1 MSLFAVGLIFIG
13 ILIIFLFLRMP
24 VGLVMAL
31 VGFVGFAYMT
41 SVEGAYGQLRIV
53 PISIAANYD
62 LCVIPLFMLMG
73 SFAYHSGLSQDLY
86 YGAHKCVG
94 DLPGG
99 LAIATILGCCGFAA
113 VCGSTLATAATMGMV
128 ALPEM
133 KKYNYDPALAT
144 GTVSAGGSLGVLIPP
159 SSIFIIY
166 GILTEQSISRLFI
179 SGVFPGLLLAS
190 LFILA
195 IYAQVKANPKL
206 GPPCEKI
213 PFAEKLRSIKYMWP
227 VLTLFLVIMGGLYT
241 GVFTAT
247 EAAGIGACG
256 AFLAGLIKKRL
267 TRQKIITA
275 LVEAMRSTA
284 MIFVIIIG
292 AMIFG
297 YFLTASRFTT
307 ELANLIAGFQVSR
320 YVIFAGII
328 VVYMMLGCLMDT
340 LAMVILTVPIF
351 YPLIVKM
358 GFDPIWFGVIMVIIS
373 EMGVIT
379 PPVGMNVYVVHGIAK
394 DVPMFTIFRGAMPFF
409 IMMIVCIIILLI
421 FPQIALFLPRLM
433 GGG

>member
-1 MSLFAVGLIFIG
+1 MSPFAIGLIFIG
-13 ILIIFLFLRMP
+13 ILLILLFLRMP
-24 VGLVMAL
+24 VGLAMAL
-31 VGFVGFAYMT
+31 IGFVGFAYVT
-41 SVEGAYGQLRIV
+41 SIGGACGQLRIV
-53 PISIAANYD
+53 PISITANYD

-73 SFAYHSGLSQDLY
+73 SFAYHSGLSHDLY

-133 KKYNYDPALAT
+133 KKYHYDPALAT
-144 GTVSAGGSLGVLIPP
+144 GTVSSGGSLGILIPP

-179 SGVFPGLLLAS
+179 AGVVPGLLLAS
-190 LFILA
+190 LFITV
-195 IYAQVKANPKL
+195 IYVQVKMNPKL
-206 GPPCEKI
+206 GPPSEKVPYI
-213 PFAEKLRSIKYMWP
+213 EKLRALKYMWP
-227 VLTLFLVIMGGLYT
+227 VLTLFLVIMSGLYM
-241 GVFTAT
+241 GIFTAT
-247 EAAGIGACG
+247 EAAGVGAFG
-256 AFLAGLIKKRL
+256 AFLAGLLKKRL
-267 TRQKIITA
+267 TRQKVITA
-275 LVEAMRSTA
+275 FMEAMRSTA

-307 ELANLIAGFQVSR
+307 ELASFIAGFQVSR
-320 YVIFAGII
+320 YMIFVGII
-328 VVYMMLGCLMDT
+328 VVYMILGCLMDT

-358 GFDPIWFGVIMVIIS
+358 GFDPIWFGVIMVLVT

-394 DVPMFTIFRGAMPFF
+394 DVPMFTIFRGTMPFF
-409 IMMIVCIIILLI
+409 IVMILCVIIVTI
-421 FPQIALFLPRLM
+421 FPQIALFLPDLM
-433 GGG
+433 GG

>member
-1 MSLFAVGLIFIG
+1 MSLFIIGLIFIG
-13 ILIIFLFLRMP
+13 ILLILLFLRMP

-41 SVEGAYGQLRIV
+41 KVEGAFGQLRIV
-53 PISIAANYD
+53 PFSIAANYD

-73 SFAYHSGLSQDLY
+73 SLAYHSGLSQDLY

-144 GTVSAGGSLGVLIPP
+144 GTVASGGSLGILIPP

-166 GILTEQSISRLFI
+166 GILTEQSIGKLFI
-179 SGVFPGLLLAS
+179 SGVLPGLLLAS
-190 LFILA
+190 LFTTAILV
-195 IYAQVKANPKL
+195 QVKLNPKL
-206 GPPCEKI
+206 GPPSEKI
-213 PFAEKLRSIKYMWP
+213 PFLDKLKSIKHMWP
-227 VLTLFLVIMGGLYT
+227 VLSLFFVIMGGLYM

-247 EAAGIGACG
+247 EAAGIGAFG
-256 AFLAGLIKKRL
+256 AFLAGLLNRRL
-267 TRQKIITA
+267 TWQKLIA
-275 LVEAMRSTA
+275 AFLEAMRSTA
-284 MIFVIIIG
+284 MIFVIVIG

-297 YFLTASRFTT
+297 YFLAASRFTS
-307 ELANLIAGFQVSR
+307 ELANFVAGFDVSR
-320 YVIFAGII
+320 YLIFAGII
-328 VVYMMLGCLMDT
+328 IVYIILGCLMDT
-340 LAMVILTVPIF
+340 MAMVILTVPIF
-351 YPLIVKM
+351 YPLIVKI
-358 GFDPIWFGVIMVIIS
+358 GFDPIWFGVVMVLIS
-373 EMGVIT
+373 EMGVVT
-379 PPVGMNVYVVHGIAK
+379 PPVGINVYVVHGIAK

-409 IMMIVCIIILLI
+409 IMMIVCIVILTI
-421 FPQIALFLPRLM
+421 FPQIALFLPNLM
-433 GGG
+433 GGR

>member
-1 MSLFAVGLIFIG
+1 MNPFVIGLIFIG
-13 ILIIFLFLRMP
+13 ILLILLFLRMP
-24 VGLVMAL
+24 VGLAMAL
-31 VGFVGFAYMT
+31 IGFIGFAFIT
-41 SVEGAYGQLRIV
+41 NLGGAYGQLRIV
-53 PISIAANYD
+53 PMSIAANYD

-73 SFAYHSGLSQDLY
+73 SLAYHSGLSHDLY
-86 YGAHKCVG
+86 CGAYKCVG

-144 GTVSAGGSLGVLIPP
+144 GTVSSGGSLGILIPP

-179 SGVFPGLLLAS
+179 SGIFPGILLAS
-190 LFILA
+190 LFITV
-195 IYAQVKANPKL
+195 ICVQVKINPKL
-206 GPPCEKI
+206 GPPSERI
-213 PFAEKLRSIKYMWP
+213 PFIEKLRAIKYMWP
-227 VLTLFLVIMGGLYT
+227 VLTLFLVIMSGLYM

-247 EAAGIGACG
+247 EAAGVG
-256 AFLAGLIKKRL
+256 AFGALLAGLIKKRF
-267 TRQKIITA
+267 TRQNLIAA
-275 LVEAMRSTA
+275 LLETMRSTA
-284 MIFVIIIG
+284 MIFVVVIG

-307 ELANLIAGFQVSR
+307 ELANFIAGFNLSR

-328 VVYMMLGCLMDT
+328 AVYMILGCLMDT

-358 GFDPIWFGVIMVIIS
+358 GFDPIWFGVVMVLVT

-409 IMMIVCIIILLI
+409 IMMMLCVVLLTI
-421 FPQIALFLPRLM
+421 FPQITTFLPNLM
-433 GGG
+433 GG

>member
-1 MSLFAVGLIFIG
+1 MSLFTVGLVFIG
-13 ILIIFLFLRMP
+13 ILLILLFLRMP
-24 VGLVMAL
+24 VGLAMAL
-31 VGFVGFAYMT
+31 IGFIGFAYMT
-41 SVEGAYGQLRIV
+41 NVGGAYGQLRIV

-73 SFAYHSGLSQDLY
+73 SLAYHSGLSHDLY

-133 KKYNYDPALAT
+133 KKYNYSPALAT

-166 GILTEQSISRLFI
+166 GILTEQSIGRLFI
-179 SGVFPGLLLAS
+179 SGVLPGILLAS
-190 LFILA
+190 LFIA
-195 IYAQVKANPKL
+195 VIFVQAKVNPKL
-206 GPPCEKI
+206 APPSEKI
-213 PFAEKLRSIKYMWP
+213 PFNEKVKSIKHMWI
-227 VLTLFLVIMGGLYT
+227 VLSLFFVIMGGLYM

-247 EAAGIGACG
+247 EAAGVGAFG

-267 TRQKIITA
+267 TRQKLITA

-307 ELANLIAGFQVSR
+307 ELANLIAGFNVSR
-320 YVIFAGII
+320 YVIFVGII
-328 VVYMMLGCLMDT
+328 VVYMILGCLMDT
-340 LAMVILTVPIF
+340 MAMVILTVPIF
-351 YPLIVKM
+351 YPLIIKM
-358 GFDPIWFGVIMVIIS
+358 GFDPIWFGVIMVLIS

-409 IMMIVCIIILLI
+409 IMMMVCIALLTI
-421 FPQIALFLPRLM
+421 FPQITTFLPNLM

>member
-53 PISIAANYD
+53 TISIAANYD

-190 LFILA
+190 
-195 IYAQVKANPKL
+195 
-206 GPPCEKI
+206 
-213 PFAEKLRSIKYMWP
+213 
-227 VLTLFLVIMGGLYT
+227 
-241 GVFTAT
+241 
-247 EAAGIGACG
+247 
-256 AFLAGLIKKRL
+256 
-267 TRQKIITA
+267 
-275 LVEAMRSTA
+275 
-284 MIFVIIIG
+284 
-292 AMIFG
+292 
-297 YFLTASRFTT
+297 
-307 ELANLIAGFQVSR
+307 
-320 YVIFAGII
+320 
-328 VVYMMLGCLMDT
+328 
-340 LAMVILTVPIF
+340 
-351 YPLIVKM
+351 
-358 GFDPIWFGVIMVIIS
+358 
-373 EMGVIT
+373 
-379 PPVGMNVYVVHGIAK
+379 
-394 DVPMFTIFRGAMPFF
+394 
-409 IMMIVCIIILLI
+409 
-421 FPQIALFLPRLM
+421 
-433 GGG
+433 

>member
-1 MSLFAVGLIFIG
+1 MSPFAVGLIFIG
-13 ILIIFLFLRMP
+13 ILLILLFLRMP
-24 VGLVMAL
+24 VGLAMAL
-31 VGFVGFAYMT
+31 VGLVGFAYIT
-41 SVEGAYGQLRIV
+41 NVGGAYGQLRIV
-53 PISIAANYD
+53 PISITANYD

-73 SFAYHSGLSQDLY
+73 SLAYHSGLSHDLY

-133 KKYNYDPALAT
+133 KKYHYDPALAT
-144 GTVSAGGSLGVLIPP
+144 GVVSAGGSLGVLIPP

-179 SGVFPGLLLAS
+179 SGVLPGFLLAS
-190 LFILA
+190 LFITV
-195 IYAQVKANPKL
+195 IYVQVKMNPKL
-206 GPPCEKI
+206 GPPSETI
-213 PFAEKLRSIKYMWP
+213 PFIEKVKSIKHMWP
-227 VLTLFLVIMGGLYT
+227 VLTLFFVIMGGLYM

-247 EAAGIGACG
+247 EAAGVGAFG
-256 AFLAGLIKKRL
+256 AFLAGILKKRL
-267 TRQKIITA
+267 TRQKLIAA

-307 ELANLIAGFQVSR
+307 ELANFIAGFHVSR
-320 YVIFAGII
+320 YIIFAGII
-328 VVYMMLGCLMDT
+328 VVYMILGCLMDT
-340 LAMVILTVPIF
+340 MAMVILTVPIF
-351 YPLIVKM
+351 YPLIIKM
-358 GFDPIWFGVIMVIIS
+358 GFDPIWFGVIMVMIS

-409 IMMIVCIIILLI
+409 IMMMVCIVLLI
-421 FPQIALFLPRLM
+421 IFPKIALFLPNIM